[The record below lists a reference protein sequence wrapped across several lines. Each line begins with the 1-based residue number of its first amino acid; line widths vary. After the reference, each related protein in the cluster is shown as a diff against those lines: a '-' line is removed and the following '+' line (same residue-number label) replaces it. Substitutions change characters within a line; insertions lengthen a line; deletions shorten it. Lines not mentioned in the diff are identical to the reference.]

1 MNPEKIGQFIK
12 SLREE
17 KKMTQQNLAEII
29 HIGRQAISKWE
40 LGKTM
45 PDHSALLKLS
55 EIFKVSIDELLAG
68 EKNSKNNVALI
79 LYKESRKK
87 TKTIRF
93 SIMLIVFLI
102 LLFLGYYFFNQ
113 YNSIKVYTITG
124 GNDVVT
130 IENGLFIKTKE
141 KIYFNIGNINS
152 KSDIKKIDL
161 IYKNDDNEIS
171 IYSSDSTQILL
182 MDYYGYEEYF
192 KFDELKLVIDNLY
205 IQTYIGEEKYTIKL
219 DLIEDYKN
227 DNILFI
233 RKKRSI
239 ENEIQIDNLIN
250 STMIEKIKDEFN
262 LENNI
267 YTKNYKN
274 KNYLETFNYYDDIV
288 LLNIAVSKNN
298 LTLEEW
304 NYNLRLNYLT
314 YINYEENYS
323 FNYRSAEKYEC
334 LYGNCNNYLIKIKE
348 FKEKIEKI

>member
-1 MNPEKIGQFIK
+1 
-12 SLREE
+12 
-17 KKMTQQNLAEII
+17 
-29 HIGRQAISKWE
+29 
-40 LGKTM
+40 
-45 PDHSALLKLS
+45 
-55 EIFKVSIDELLAG
+55 
-68 EKNSKNNVALI
+68 
-79 LYKESRKK
+79 
-87 TKTIRF
+87 
-93 SIMLIVFLI
+93 
-102 LLFLGYYFFNQ
+102 
-113 YNSIKVYTITG
+113 
-124 GNDVVT
+124 
-130 IENGLFIKTKE
+130 
-141 KIYFNIGNINS
+141 
-152 KSDIKKIDL
+152 
-161 IYKNDDNEIS
+161 
-171 IYSSDSTQILL
+171 